1 MPRHTVADVADHQ
14 NLVSS
19 SVARM
24 DACGKISDMK
34 EAERENMSSA
44 LQQDAI
50 ANAHEQVITSPDVD
64 DDETTDLDT
73 QIKKNVEQN
82 ASLVDTIVHFVGDRD
97 TIGQIVQL
105 LAYIRHAVKN
115 NLETDIKVSL
125 CKNVVNTEL
134 MFDVNNLP
142 IKDYKTKDY
151 IEIN

>member
-1 MPRHTVADVADHQ
+1 
-14 NLVSS
+14 
-19 SVARM
+19 
-24 DACGKISDMK
+24 MK

-44 LQQDAI
+44 LHQEGEVEAVEQS
-50 ANAHEQVITSPDVD
+50 QVITSPDVD
-64 DDETTDLDT
+64 DETTDLDM

-134 MFDVNNLP
+134 MFDVNSQQ

>member
-1 MPRHTVADVADHQ
+1 
-14 NLVSS
+14 
-19 SVARM
+19 
-24 DACGKISDMK
+24 
-34 EAERENMSSA
+34 MSSA
-44 LQQDAI
+44 LHQEGEVEAVEQS
-50 ANAHEQVITSPDVD
+50 QVITSPDVD
-64 DDETTDLDT
+64 DETTDLDM

-134 MFDVNNLP
+134 MFDVNSQQ